1 MRLQLRPYLH
11 IGCLI
16 GGLSSG
22 AALAADGDEPNR
34 WAVNIDLTGVFFPDL
49 SAKVDLA
56 GSRVPN
62 ASVRTGKEL
71 TATFDLAYFITPQ
84 WAIDAY
90 VGIPPRAN
98 INGTGPLASLGRLA
112 GTFYGPAVLALQYH
126 APGLGKFDPYVG
138 IGLNYTMFL
147 AHTDAA
153 LRNVKIENAFGTAFE
168 AGMHYAIA
176 PKWTLNLDA
185 KYILLSNR
193 ISAQFPTPAGPLP
206 AVAKVQIN
214 PLILGVGV
222 GYKF

>member
-1 MRLQLRPYLH
+1 MRVKLRLYVLTA
-11 IGCLI
+11 CLI
-16 GGLSSG
+16 GGHN
-22 AALAADGDEPNR
+22 ARAADADATNH
-34 WAVNIDLTGVFFPDL
+34 WAFNVDLTGVFFPAL

-71 TATFDLAYFITPQ
+71 TATLDLAYFLTPQ
-84 WAIDAY
+84 WAVDAY

-98 INGTGPLASLGRLA
+98 INGTGPLAPLGRLA

-126 APGLGKFDPYVG
+126 PPGLGKFDPYVG
-138 IGLNYTMFL
+138 VGLNYTIFL

-153 LRNVKIENAFGTAFE
+153 LQKVKIENAFGTAFE
-168 AGMHYAIA
+168 AGMHYELT
-176 PKWTLNLDA
+176 PKWTLNFDA

-193 ISAQFPTPAGPLP
+193 ISAQYPTPAGPLP

-214 PLILGVGV
+214 PLIFGLGV

>member
-1 MRLQLRPYLH
+1 MPLQLRLFLPLS
-11 IGCLI
+11 CLI
-16 GGLSSG
+16 FGLSPA
-22 AALAADGDEPNR
+22 AALAEEGATPTHWAINAD
-34 WAVNIDLTGVFFPDL
+34 LSGVFFPDL
-49 SAKVDLA
+49 SAKVNLA

-62 ASVRTGKEL
+62 ASIRTGDEL
-71 TATFDLAYFITPQ
+71 TATLDLAYFLTPE
-84 WAIDAY
+84 WAIDGYA
-90 VGIPPRAN
+90 GIPPRAN

-138 IGLNYTMFL
+138 IGVNYTMFI

-168 AGMHYAIA
+168 AGMHYEIA
-176 PKWTLNLDA
+176 PKWTLNLDV

-193 ISAQFPTPAGPLP
+193 ISAQYPTPAGALP
-206 AVAKVQIN
+206 AVAKVQVN
-214 PLILGVGV
+214 PLILGLGF